1 MNIGSKWLRQA
12 EQAATARAARLIEA
26 AERELGDL
34 LPLARIERGQQEIRI
49 AARGLWRRWIEDPVL
64 RFLWRLK

>member
-1 MNIGSKWLRQA
+1 MNLGNRWLRQA
-12 EQAATARAARLIEA
+12 ERAAAARAGRMLDA

-34 LPLARIERGQQEIRI
+34 LAWARIERNGGEIRI

-64 RFLWRLK
+64 RFLWRVK